1 MKVPHIHKRYKIYT
15 QDIPSPRWNSP
26 CRGEGAYPPR
36 SSNQSAS
43 TRRARLSVAAKVVRP
58 TDLLNMA
65 RPESTLI
72 RQH

>member
-1 MKVPHIHKRYKIYT
+1 MNVLPMFVKKALNALAIST
-15 QDIPSPRWNSP
+15 PSIETHLAVV
-26 CRGEGAYPPR
+26 RGLPPR
-36 SSNQSAS
+36 SFYPNAS